1 MKRFR
6 VLTAAKNPQSAI
18 ANLPAGRQV
27 CNIPVFQKKLPGR
40 QPFIVISGFPSYKHL
55 KEYLSLTDLVTI
67 IRGCAENNARSQ
79 KMIYDRYLG
88 FALKTAFRYV
98 HSYDNAAHAA
108 NDAFIKIFKAFKTFE
123 IRDMNNVE
131 PMLMGWMK
139 RIVIN
144 TSIDF
149 MLRESLVPE
158 HITIP
163 DDAWN
168 KKDTGAGGEHNLV
181 YKELISLV
189 RKLSP
194 AYRVVFNLHVID
206 GYTHPEIAKML
217 GISVGT
223 SKSNLAKAKSF
234 LQKYLVKDNNGNVLC
249 FT

>member
-1 MKRFR
+1 
-6 VLTAAKNPQSAI
+6 
-18 ANLPAGRQV
+18 
-27 CNIPVFQKKLPGR
+27 
-40 QPFIVISGFPSYKHL
+40 
-55 KEYLSLTDLVTI
+55 
-67 IRGCAENNARSQ
+67 
-79 KMIYDRYLG
+79 MIYDRYLS
-88 FALKTAFRYV
+88 FALKTSFRYV

-108 NDAFIKIFKAFKTFE
+108 NDAFIKMFRAFKNYE
-123 IRDMNNVE
+123 IRDKNNVE
-131 PMLMGWMK
+131 AMLLGWMK

-158 HITIP
+158 HIVIP

-168 KKDTGAGGEHNLV
+168 KKDTGANGEHNMA
-181 YKELISLV
+181 YKELIGLV

-223 SKSNLAKAKSF
+223 SKSNLAKAKTF
-234 LQKYLVKDNNGNVLC
+234 LQKFLVKDNHGNVLC

>member
-1 MKRFR
+1 M
-6 VLTAAKNPQSAI
+6 
-18 ANLPAGRQV
+18 
-27 CNIPVFQKKLPGR
+27 
-40 QPFIVISGFPSYKHL
+40 
-55 KEYLSLTDLVTI
+55 TDIVTI
-67 IRGCAENNARSQ
+67 IKGCAENDARCQ
-79 KMIYDRYLG
+79 KMLYDKYLS

-108 NDAFIKIFKAFKTFE
+108 NDAFVKMFRAFKTYE
-123 IRDMNNVE
+123 IRDRNNVE
-131 PMLMGWMK
+131 AMLLGWMK

-158 HITIP
+158 HIALP
-163 DDAWN
+163 EEASN
-168 KKDTGAGGEHNLV
+168 KKDTGTTGEHNMA
-181 YKELISLV
+181 YKELINLV

-223 SKSNLAKAKSF
+223 SKSNLAKAKTF
-234 LQKYLVKDNNGNVLC
+234 LQKYLVKDENGNVLC

>member
-1 MKRFR
+1 M
-6 VLTAAKNPQSAI
+6 
-18 ANLPAGRQV
+18 
-27 CNIPVFQKKLPGR
+27 
-40 QPFIVISGFPSYKHL
+40 
-55 KEYLSLTDLVTI
+55 TDLVTI
-67 IRGCAENNARSQ
+67 IKGCAENDPRSQ
-79 KMIYDRYLG
+79 KVIYDKYLG

-108 NDAFIKIFKAFKTFE
+108 NDAFIKMFRAFKTYE
-123 IRDMNNVE
+123 IRDRNNVE
-131 PMLMGWMK
+131 VMLMGWMK

-158 HITIP
+158 HVVLP
-163 DDAWN
+163 DEAWN
-168 KKDTGAGGEHNLV
+168 KKDTGATGENNMA

-223 SKSNLAKAKSF
+223 SKSNLAKAKTF
-234 LQKYLVKDNNGNVLC
+234 LQKFLVKDENGNVLC